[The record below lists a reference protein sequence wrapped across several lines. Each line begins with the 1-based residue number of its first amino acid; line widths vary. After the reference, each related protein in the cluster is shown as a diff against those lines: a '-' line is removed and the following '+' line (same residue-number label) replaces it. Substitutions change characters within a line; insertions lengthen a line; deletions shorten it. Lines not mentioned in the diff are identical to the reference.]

1 MPKYFVFYKPYGVL
15 SQFTPEGGHPALN
28 EFNLPKDVY
37 AAGRLDHDSE
47 GLLLLT
53 DDGPLIKKL
62 LTPGAKEKCYWV
74 QIERTPSKEGVTQ
87 MQKGVMIGDYKTLP
101 CRVSLI
107 SEPDLPPRDPPIRF
121 RKNVETTWLEVFLT
135 EGKNRQV
142 RKMTAAIG
150 NPTLR
155 LVRVGLGKLHLQNLN
170 LKLGE
175 FCEVKLEDIL

>member
-1 MPKYFVFYKPYGVL
+1 MPKYFAFYKPYGVL

-28 EFNLPKDVY
+28 EYHLPKDVY

-53 DDGPLIKKL
+53 DDGVLIKKL

-74 QIERTPSKEGVTQ
+74 QVERTPTSDGVE
-87 MQKGVMIGDYKTLP
+87 KLKRGVLIGDYQTLP
-101 CRVSLI
+101 CRAQLI
-107 SEPDLPPRDPPIRF
+107 EEPHLPPRDPPIRF
-121 RKNVETTWLEVFLT
+121 RKNVETTWMEIFLT

-150 NPTLR
+150 HPTLR
-155 LVRVGLGKLHLQNLN
+155 LVRVGLGKLHLKKLN

-175 FCEVKLEDIL
+175 YCEVRLEDIL